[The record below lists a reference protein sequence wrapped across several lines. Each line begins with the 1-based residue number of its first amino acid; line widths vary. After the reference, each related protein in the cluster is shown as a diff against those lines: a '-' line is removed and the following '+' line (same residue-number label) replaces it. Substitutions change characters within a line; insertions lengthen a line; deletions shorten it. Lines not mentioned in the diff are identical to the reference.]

1 MGKNIMVIRDPKT
14 FYFNFNK
21 KFNVDKNLKHKIEFI
36 IKSNRFL
43 AENRIEKRDW
53 TIIIKIQSSWTQ
65 KTAKQINHINHS

>member
-1 MGKNIMVIRDPKT
+1 MMGKNIMVIRDPKT

-43 AENRIEKRDW
+43 AENSIEKRD
-53 TIIIKIQSSWTQ
+53 
-65 KTAKQINHINHS
+65 